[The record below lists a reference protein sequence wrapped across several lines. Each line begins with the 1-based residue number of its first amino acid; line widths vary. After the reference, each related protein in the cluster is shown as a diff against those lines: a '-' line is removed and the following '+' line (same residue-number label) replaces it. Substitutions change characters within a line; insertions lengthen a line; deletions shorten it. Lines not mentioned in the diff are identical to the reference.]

1 MGAGSD
7 TRCPAVGRV
16 ATGQLQ
22 RGLRAAAVPIPW
34 AVLPV
39 AGRRI
44 RDSRPHGRAAGARG
58 SGEAGAVFHRRKL
71 SKLEQACRGN
81 TFAQRRDAAILAVLR
96 ATGVR
101 MAELAGI
108 RYDPVSPG
116 RSDLDLDRREIHV
129 CGKGGRDR
137 IVYCRRIT
145 DSPKP
150 TESWSIC
157 SLTGHQRTSAH
168 ADERILTRPNSRSDR
183 DPGSRPYARTTPK
196 PGRQGRKHLSTSSLP
211 TLRTRTVRSKCHE
224 QCPYQ
229 PFQRAV
235 PCRSRR
241 VRLPGG

>member
-1 MGAGSD
+1 MA
-7 TRCPAVGRV
+7 
-16 ATGQLQ
+16 
-22 RGLRAAAVPIPW
+22 GLRAPAVREK
-34 AVLPV
+34 PV
-39 AGRRI
+39 PFFTG
-44 RDSRPHGRAAGARG
+44 
-58 SGEAGAVFHRRKL
+58 VKL

-81 TFAQRRDAAILAVLR
+81 TFAQRARRGDPGGVAGDGRPEWPSWPGSAMAPLALAA
-96 ATGVR
+96 ATWIWTAGR
-101 MAELAGI
+101 FMSAEGA
-108 RYDPVSPG
+108 
-116 RSDLDLDRREIHV
+116 
-129 CGKGGRDR
+129 GRDR

-196 PGRQGRKHLSTSSLP
+196 PGEAGPEGLSTSSLP

-241 VRLPGG
+241 AEDCPADECRPPGTWDQRFLHVAQGGAGLGVVTLGV